1 MVMLV
6 LVSAVTLSPMVKVM
20 GLWSLASIAC
30 GFGRRFNDGFD
41 WTCQSQLNTNFAL
54 VFHSS
59 SPEKMSVA

>member
-30 GFGRRFNDGFD
+30 GLADDLTTGLIGPVKAN
-41 WTCQSQLNTNFAL
+41 
-54 VFHSS
+54 
-59 SPEKMSVA
+59 